1 MRRGLLLFYFII
13 IVGAIFILRLFY
25 IQIIDD
31 EYRISPLNNSAVR
44 VNYQYPER
52 GYVFD
57 RNGVLLA
64 ANQPSYDIMVIPRE
78 IKDLDTLELCS
89 LIKIDKSEFIK
100 KIEKSRIYSPY
111 LPSVFLSQI
120 TKEEYAYIQEKMY
133 KFKGFYIQSRSQREY
148 MVNSAANVLGYI
160 SEVNDDLI
168 QKNPY
173 YQSGELIGAQG
184 IEKQYEE
191 ILRGKKGMRFIQKD
205 RFNREIGPY
214 REGSF
219 DSLPEPGKDIT
230 LTIDIDLQQYGEKL
244 MQNKRGGIVAIDP
257 QTGEIL
263 TLISMPTYNP
273 NLMVGKDRSKNSVK
287 LFGDKFNLPM
297 YDRSLLAQ
305 YPPGSPFKIVNALV
319 GLQEGVITPE
329 TSFYCYHG
337 YQYGSSSKAFMAC
350 HCGVVNYPIKLEMA
364 IYKSCNAYFANVY
377 KRTIDKYKSPSKG
390 IDTWSTHMQSFGL
403 GDFLG
408 YDLPIGRRGHI
419 PNSEYYN
426 KNYKN
431 GNWRSTATISNAIG
445 QGEVLT
451 TPIQLANLT
460 ATIANKGYYYTPHIL
475 KKITDKPFTEFN
487 QKKATTIE
495 PKHFEPI
502 IDGMFQVF
510 EIGTAR
516 YSRMETIQ
524 MCGKTGTAENFKRIN
539 GRKVQ
544 FEDHSIFI
552 AFAPKENPKIA
563 IAIFVENGGFGAT
576 IAAPIAS
583 LMIEKY
589 LTGEV
594 LRTAMEQGMIDKS
607 LEYQYQKQLFSLTSF
622 EKATK

>member
-1 MRRGLLLFYFII
+1 MQRGLLLFYFII
-13 IVGAIFILRLFY
+13 TVSSIFIFRLFY
-25 IQIIDD
+25 IQIVAD

-44 VNYQYPER
+44 VNYDYPER

-57 RNGVLLA
+57 RNGKLLA

-78 IKDLDTLELCS
+78 IKNLDTLELCN
-89 LIKIDKSEFIK
+89 LIKIDKATFIK

-120 TKEEYAYIQEKMY
+120 TKDEYAYIQEKMY
-133 KFKGFYIQSRSQREY
+133 KFKGFYIESRSQREY
-148 MVNSAANVLGYI
+148 TVNSAANVLGYI
-160 SEVNDDLI
+160 SEVNDNLI
-168 QKNPY
+168 LENPY

-191 ILRGKKGMRFIQKD
+191 ILRGKKGMNFIQKD

-214 REGSF
+214 RDGIF

-244 MQNKRGGIVAIDP
+244 MQNKRGGIVALDP
-257 QTGEIL
+257 KTGEIL
-263 TLISMPTYNP
+263 ALISMPTYNP
-273 NLMVGKDRSKNSVK
+273 NLMVGKERSKNSVK
-287 LFGDKFNLPM
+287 LFGDKYNMPM

-305 YPPGSPFKIVNALV
+305 YPPGSPFKIVNALI

-337 YQYGSSSKAFMAC
+337 YQYGSSAKAFMAC
-350 HCGVVNYPIKLEMA
+350 HCGVVNFPIKLEMA
-364 IYKSCNAYFANVY
+364 IYKSCNAYFANTY
-377 KRTIDKYKSPSKG
+377 KRTIDKYKIPSVG
-390 IDTWSTHMQSFGL
+390 IDAWSKHLNSFGL

-408 YDLPIGRRGHI
+408 YDLPIGRKGHI
-419 PNSEYYN
+419 PNAEYYN

-460 ATIANKGYYYTPHIL
+460 AAIANKGFYFTPHIL
-475 KKITDKPFTEFN
+475 KKIKNIPYKAYNE
-487 QKKATTIE
+487 KKITTIDS
-495 PKHFEPI
+495 KYFDPI
-502 IDGMFQVF
+502 IEGMFQVF

-516 YSRMETIQ
+516 YSRLEAIQ

-544 FEDHSIFI
+544 YEDHSIFI
-552 AFAPKENPKIA
+552 AFAPKDNPKIA
-563 IAIFVENGGFGAT
+563 IAIFVENGGFGSA

-594 LRTAMEQGMIDKS
+594 LRTWMEQGMIDKS